1 MARKRVVL
9 ASRILPSNQ
18 EISKALAERYQKLLV
33 GTSVKMGLRY
43 SFSKEDRDDLVCY
56 ATLRIHSVD
65 WLSKIRKNRVWIQK
79 NHKRPQPWKQ
89 WEMEEVFKVL
99 GGYAS
104 RFIQNSLIK
113 EARRISATGLS
124 GLDWRH
130 PMDEFPFHN
139 DDDEAINLKPAV
151 EDIENSAAAHQMA
164 EIAQKVLSPEEWKLV
179 RIQFGMDTGE
189 SKTPEQVARLVGMPR
204 EQVRNVLEQAM
215 EKLRRHVGI
224 QEVDG
229 REPGN

>member
-18 EISKALAERYQKLLV
+18 DISKALVERYHKLLV

-56 ATLRIHSVD
+56 ATLRVHSVD

-79 NHKRPQPWKQ
+79 NHKRPQPWKR
-89 WEMEEVFKVL
+89 WEMTEVFKVL
-99 GGYAS
+99 GGYAYT
-104 RFIQNSLIK
+104 FICNALIK
-113 EARRISATGLS
+113 ETRRIAATGLS

-130 PMDEFPFHN
+130 GLNEFPYHE
-139 DDDEAINLKPAV
+139 DDDSIQTKADVDN
-151 EDIENSAAAHQMA
+151 IETSAAATQMA
-164 EIAQKVLSPEEWKLV
+164 EIAEKVLSPEEWKLV
-179 RIQFGMDTGE
+179 RLQFGMDSGE
-189 SKTPEQVARLVGMPR
+189 SKTPEQVARLVGLPR
-204 EQVRNVLEQAM
+204 EQVRRVLEAAM
-215 EKLRRHVGI
+215 DKLRRHVGI